1 MNVALCTF
9 EKINYQEF
17 DKTFIESLNKHAP
30 MKKKLV
36 KANQAAYM
44 TKVLHKAIMRRSEL
58 ETKYFKLKTNNTLK
72 AYKKNRKI
80 TAAGYTRKK
89 AKNSLKIWISHL
101 LLTIKNFG
109 K

>member
-17 DKTFIESLNKHAP
+17 GKTFIESLNKHAP

-36 KANQAAYM
+36 RANKAAYM
-44 TKVLHKAIMRRSEL
+44 TTVLHKAIMRRSEL

-80 TAAGYTRKK
+80 TTVGYTRKK
-89 AKNSLKIWISHL
+89 AKNSLKSWISHL

>member
-72 AYKKNRKI
+72 AYKKIEKLLQQAIQERKQ
-80 TAAGYTRKK
+80 
-89 AKNSLKIWISHL
+89 KIL
-101 LLTIKNFG
+101 
-109 K
+109 